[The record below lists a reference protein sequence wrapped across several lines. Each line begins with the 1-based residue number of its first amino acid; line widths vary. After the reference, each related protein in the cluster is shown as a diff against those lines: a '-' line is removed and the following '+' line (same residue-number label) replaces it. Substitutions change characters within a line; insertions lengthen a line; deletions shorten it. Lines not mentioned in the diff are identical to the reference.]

1 MKKIISLSI
10 TLFCFTSFI
19 QSCEPEKSPT
29 PKPTLAAVIYSEE
42 TFSPSGEKFCEGYV
56 CISPEIATNL
66 PIKFTNKHRDGN
78 TTLLKLAYFK
88 FSNDQY
94 QPIPFPEDA
103 TNLRPYGLPQSP
115 DEKLFLT
122 PTTPIQLKCMRF
134 KALPS
139 EISIKLPS

>member
-19 QSCEPEKSPT
+19 QSCEPEKSST
-29 PKPTLAAVIYSEE
+29 PKPTLATVIYSEE
-42 TFSPSGEKFCEGYV
+42 TFFPSGEKFCEGHV

-66 PIKFTNKHRDGN
+66 PLEFTNKHRDGN
-78 TTLLKLAYFK
+78 TTRLKFAYFK

-94 QPIPFPEDA
+94 QPIPFPEGA
-103 TNLRPYGLPQSP
+103 TALRPYRLPQSP
-115 DEKLFLT
+115 DEKLFLA
-122 PTTPIQLKCMRF
+122 PTTPIQLKCIRF

-139 EISIKLPS
+139 KISAALPS